1 MRMKGVYTVEAVFI
15 MSICIWVMVALCY
28 GGMYVHDIVVLESVT
43 NEEAAAWLS
52 SSGQKQEKVWLADLR
67 KDLDNKL
74 FLFQVRTVKVKSG
87 WNEKK
92 IRVHYT
98 VPVSWNLLK
107 KILSGNKSEI
117 VFETVRETLVPAE
130 SMWEKEIKH
139 G

>member
-74 FLFQVRTVKVKSG
+74 FLFQVRTIKVISG
-87 WNEKK
+87 
-92 IRVHYT
+92 
-98 VPVSWNLLK
+98 
-107 KILSGNKSEI
+107 
-117 VFETVRETLVPAE
+117 
-130 SMWEKEIKH
+130 
-139 G
+139 

>member
-1 MRMKGVYTVEAVFI
+1 M
-15 MSICIWVMVALCY
+15 ALCY
-28 GGMYVHDIVVLESVT
+28 GGMCVHDIVVLESVT

-67 KDLDNKL
+67 KDLDKKL

-117 VFETVRETLVPAE
+117 VYETVRETVVPAE
-130 SMWEKEIKH
+130 SMWKKEIKH

>member
-43 NEEAAAWLS
+43 NEEVAAWLS

-87 WNEKK
+87 
-92 IRVHYT
+92 
-98 VPVSWNLLK
+98 
-107 KILSGNKSEI
+107 
-117 VFETVRETLVPAE
+117 
-130 SMWEKEIKH
+130 
-139 G
+139 